1 MNDIICHT
9 HYKFLALWSDGFS
22 KKSQDDIYFSSST
35 SGPRTLVVAM
45 VHFLKCQKLTYDKFR
60 FFLCWQPHHSV
71 IVVFYSVTSPIS
83 AFIGVIFVNPCA
95 AFETEILFNVV
106 FTRYVKNDTLDPA
119 KEWVNVTI
127 ICTY

>member
-1 MNDIICHT
+1 
-9 HYKFLALWSDGFS
+9 
-22 KKSQDDIYFSSST
+22 
-35 SGPRTLVVAM
+35 M

-95 AFETEILFNVV
+95 AFETEILFNLV
-106 FTRYVKNDTLDPA
+106 FTRYVKIDTLDSV